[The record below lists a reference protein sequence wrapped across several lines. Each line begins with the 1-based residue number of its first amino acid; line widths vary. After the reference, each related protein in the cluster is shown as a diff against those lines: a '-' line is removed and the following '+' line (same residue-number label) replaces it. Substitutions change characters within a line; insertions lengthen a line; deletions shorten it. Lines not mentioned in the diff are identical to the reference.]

1 MKRLAP
7 VLLVAL
13 SLLAGTASGVLP
25 RAYVG
30 LASISGGIGY
40 HGWTVETRS
49 AEVAWFDAGLQVI
62 EGTWFLNRRLGLGL
76 RVFDGALSPVIG
88 DTLGPYAVMFATFM
102 PKVSWVLNHDAKRF
116 GYLDLALMPYMP
128 DNSGQTQ
135 IVSSAVALDYGYVPL
150 PPWPL
155 EYRGRLSAMVF
166 NWAKPE
172 VAWQLSA
179 GIRVG
184 LGWWFTKPWGPPQV

>member
-1 MKRLAP
+1 VKRLAP
-7 VLLVAL
+7 VLFGAL
-13 SLLAGTASGVLP
+13 FLLAGPASAVLP

-30 LASISGGIGY
+30 LASVSAGIGY
-40 HGWTVETRS
+40 HGWTVTTRGT
-49 AEVAWFDAGLQVI
+49 EVAWFDAGLQAI

-76 RVFDGALSPVIG
+76 RVFDGALCPVIG
-88 DTLGPYAVMFATFM
+88 DSMAYPVMFGFVM

-128 DNSGQTQ
+128 DDSGQTQ
-135 IVSSAVALDYGYVPL
+135 VVSSAVALDYGYVPFA
-150 PPWPL
+150 PWPL
-155 EYRGRLSAMVF
+155 EGRVRVATMVF

-179 GIRVG
+179 GIRAG